1 MSPVNSLSPF
11 SPSKLTYINVSVKT
25 AIMNKTITKNGYV
38 MVTGDCHFKI
48 KTRRKSIVK
57 MLLPYVQAVKM
68 GAIHKNSRFFSPNS
82 TSVHCTHMGAGSA
95 TS

>member
-1 MSPVNSLSPF
+1 MTSHISSKQSVTIYPF
-11 SPSKLTYINVSVKT
+11 KLTYVNVSVKT

-57 MLLPYVQAVKM
+57 TLLPYVQAVKM
-68 GAIHKNSRFFSPNS
+68 GAIHKN
-82 TSVHCTHMGAGSA
+82 
-95 TS
+95 